1 MECIL
6 LPCHIEIGHST
17 VTGNLEKWVNI
28 DDAAVKCDRA
38 LHETHLSL
46 DGGTYAQLV
55 NLW

>member
-55 NLW
+55 NL